1 MTETERI
8 LALLDEMHNGDS
20 WIGVDFEEVL
30 DGVDARLAARVQPGT
45 NNSIWALMNHVSYW
59 RNMACLKLGGLGR
72 YRSKPDFEP
81 ITDFSEE
88 AWKATRQNFR
98 DSYRKLRT
106 VISEFPVDK
115 LDAPSLSKD
124 QTNYKVMHGVMQ
136 HDAYHLGQLKLLVG
150 M

>member
-8 LALLDEMHNGDS
+8 LALLDDMHKGDS
-20 WIGVDFEEVL
+20 WTGENFESVL
-30 DGVDARLAARVQPGT
+30 DGVNASLAARVLPGT
-45 NNSIWALMNHVSYW
+45 KNSIWTLVNHVSYW
-59 RNMACLKLGGLGR
+59 RNMACLRLGGLGR

-88 AWKATRQNFR
+88 AWKAARQNFR
-98 DSYRKLRT
+98 DSYRKLRN
-106 VISEFPVDK
+106 VIVEFPLDK
-115 LDAPSLSKD
+115 LDAPSLKEEQS
-124 QTNYKVMHGVMQ
+124 NYQVLHGVIL